1 MYMNLSKLALTSAI
15 ALALASAS
23 GAALA
28 GEKCDEAKAGTTSND
43 VTEARQESQIQT
55 TYALSPYLRA
65 GDLKVSVQDGTA
77 TLTGTVAED
86 VDSALAKQ
94 IALGVTGID
103 NVDNQIEVKADYTPL
118 ANNSADRSFGEVVDD
133 ATITTAVKSKLLWG
147 KSTEGLQ
154 MDVDT
159 QRGKVTLSGE
169 AENDAA
175 KELAGRIAQNTNGVQ
190 SVDNQLVVNAS
201 TSKSMSARNNANM
214 NANAKPGNAKSGNA
228 KSGNANSGYAN
239 SGNPNSEYNSG
250 HGMSEAV
257 ADSWITTKVKSTFMY
272 SNNVESNDIS
282 ASTKNGIV
290 TLSGTVDSGA
300 DKEMAIEL
308 AQNVRGVKSVD
319 AKALTF

>member
-15 ALALASAS
+15 ALALATAS

-28 GEKCDEAKAGTTSND
+28 GDKCDEAKAGNTSND
-43 VTEARQESQIQT
+43 VTGARQESQILT

-65 GDLKVSVQDGTA
+65 GDLEVSVEGGTA

-103 NVDNQIEVKADYTPL
+103 NVDNQIDVQADYTPS
-118 ANNSADRSFGEVVDD
+118 AAKSADRSFGEVVDD
-133 ATITTAVKSKLLWG
+133 ATITTTVKSKLLWG

-169 AENDAA
+169 AETVAA
-175 KELAGRIAQNTNGVQ
+175 KELAGRIAQNTDGVE
-190 SVDNQLVVNAS
+190 SVDNRLVVNVS
-201 TSKSMSARNNANM
+201 TSK
-214 NANAKPGNAKSGNA
+214 PT
-228 KSGNANSGYAN
+228 
-239 SGNPNSEYNSG
+239 SERMDADTG
-250 HGMSEAV
+250 KDLSEAV

-272 SNNVESNDIS
+272 SNNVESNDIA
-282 ASTKNGIV
+282 ASTDNGIV

-300 DKEMAIEL
+300 DKEMAVEL

>member
-15 ALALASAS
+15 ALALATAS

-28 GEKCDEAKAGTTSND
+28 GDKCDEAKAGGTSND
-43 VTEARQESQIQT
+43 IAEARQESQIET

-65 GDLKVSVQDGTA
+65 GDLEVSVEGGTA

-103 NVDNQIEVKADYTPL
+103 NVDNQIDVQADYTPS
-118 ANNSADRSFGEVVDD
+118 AAKSADRSFGEVVDD
-133 ATITTAVKSKLLWG
+133 ATITTTVKSKLLWG

-169 AENDAA
+169 AETVAA
-175 KELAGRIAQNTNGVQ
+175 KELAGRIAQNTDGVE
-190 SVDNQLVVNAS
+190 SVDNRLVVNVS
-201 TSKSMSARNNANM
+201 TSK
-214 NANAKPGNAKSGNA
+214 PT
-228 KSGNANSGYAN
+228 
-239 SGNPNSEYNSG
+239 SERMDADTG
-250 HGMSEAV
+250 KDLSEAV

-282 ASTKNGIV
+282 ASTDNGIV

-300 DKEMAIEL
+300 DKEMAVEL

-319 AKALTF
+319 AEALTF

>member
-15 ALALASAS
+15 ALALATAS

-28 GEKCDEAKAGTTSND
+28 GDKCDEAKAGNTSND
-43 VTEARQESQIQT
+43 VTGARQESQILT

-65 GDLKVSVQDGTA
+65 GDLEVSVEGGTA

-103 NVDNQIEVKADYTPL
+103 NVDNQIDVQADYTPS
-118 ANNSADRSFGEVVDD
+118 AAKSADRSFGEVVDD
-133 ATITTAVKSKLLWG
+133 ATITTTVKSKLLWG

-169 AENDAA
+169 AETVAA
-175 KELAGRIAQNTNGVQ
+175 KELAGRIAQNTDGVE
-190 SVDNQLVVNAS
+190 SVDNRLVVNVS
-201 TSKSMSARNNANM
+201 TSK
-214 NANAKPGNAKSGNA
+214 PT
-228 KSGNANSGYAN
+228 
-239 SGNPNSEYNSG
+239 SERMDADTG
-250 HGMSEAV
+250 KDLSEAV

-282 ASTKNGIV
+282 ASTDNGIV

-300 DKEMAIEL
+300 DKEMAVEL